1 MSRSISSSKSFGGLA
16 SALVTVASLGA
27 LLAVALPT
35 NQESSNYTS
44 LRAIKRQ
51 FDWTGGTGEGT
62 FYTPGL
68 GACGVTNTE
77 SDLICAVAHEFFD
90 GYATKDGPDPNA
102 GNPNKNPICNKQI
115 DVTYQGKSVTVTV
128 VDRCEGC
135 KGYDLDFSPTAFD
148 HLASR
153 DLGRIQG
160 ISWKFQGAGAGSGGN
175 TGDGGQTH
183 SSTAIPSGGSSWGGS
198 ETWQSSTA
206 TDPNGSPQTA
216 PQALRQS
223 RQGHP
228 GPKAI
233 LKAILGS
240 KEFRQTGAAGIFGLG
255 FPVNSQIWLKTFE
268 EEHPMP
274 SSHKCRSAIPK
285 TPSSQLQSSFPNLDL
300 FHGAYTDDSTNSD
313 INNEDLSTNLRSPSS
328 PLLQPQ

>member
-27 LLAVALPT
+27 FLAVALPT

-44 LRAIKRQ
+44 LKAIKRQ

-153 DLGRIQG
+153 NLGRIQG
-160 ISWKFQGAGAGSGGN
+160 ISWKFQGAGAGSGEN
-175 TGDGGQTH
+175 TGDGGQTQ

-198 ETWQSSTA
+198 GTWQSSTA

-216 PQALRQS
+216 P
-223 RQGHP
+223 
-228 GPKAI
+228 
-233 LKAILGS
+233 
-240 KEFRQTGAAGIFGLG
+240 TGAPTEIPTGAPGAEGNPQSNPWQQGVLTG
-255 FPVNSQIWLKTFE
+255 KHHTSSSSSSSNGSPTSSSTNSTDTTGSTDT
-268 EEHPMP
+268 
-274 SSHKCRSAIPK
+274 SSS
-285 TPSSQLQSSFPNLDL
+285 TPSS
-300 FHGAYTDDSTNSD
+300 TSD
-313 INNEDLSTNLRSPSS
+313 AN
-328 PLLQPQ
+328 